1 MQSVVNAITHRIST
15 THIDLIT
22 KYGIERL
29 MDAIEDAATWV
40 GEVEEIGTSDVR
52 GWVDYIRKTLEQT
65 A

>member
-1 MQSVVNAITHRIST
+1 MQSVLNAITHRISIH
-15 THIDLIT
+15 HIDLIT
-22 KYGIERL
+22 RYGIERL